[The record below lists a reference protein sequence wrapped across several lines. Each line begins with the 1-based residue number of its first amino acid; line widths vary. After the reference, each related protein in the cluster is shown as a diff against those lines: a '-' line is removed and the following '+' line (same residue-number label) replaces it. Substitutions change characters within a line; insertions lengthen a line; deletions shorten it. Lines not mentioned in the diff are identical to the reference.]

1 MLLIGQFISPFVRRV
16 GVALSTYALPFDHEP
31 WSTFGDA
38 PLIERYNPGLRV
50 PVLVLDDGTAL
61 TESLLILEYLDALMP
76 PDCRLRPQDTAAHA
90 AFLAIRGQ
98 ANVVADKSVALVYH
112 QRMHGTAPDDWQQR
126 CLRQIAGSLE
136 SLEAQLST
144 RGTDGVYFHG
154 RLTHSD
160 IAAATAF
167 RFAFDSHGAHL
178 VRASYPLLQ
187 NHSRSMEALPAFRRC
202 IHGHMVPHT
211 SRFGHVQGPD

>member
-16 GVALSTYALPFDHEP
+16 GITLCTYALPFDHEP

-38 PLIERYNPGLRV
+38 QLIERYNPGLRV

-76 PDCRLRPQDTAAHA
+76 PECRLRPEDPAAHSA
-90 AFLAIRGQ
+90 YFSIRGQ
-98 ANVVADKSVALVYH
+98 ANIVADKSVALVYH
-112 QRMHGTAPDDWQQR
+112 QRRHGATPDEWQQR

-136 SLEAQLST
+136 SLEAQLSK
-144 RGTDGVYFHG
+144 RGTDGMHFHG

-160 IAAATAF
+160 LAVATAY
-167 RFAFDSHGAHL
+167 RFAVDSHGAHL
-178 VRASYPLLQ
+178 SLRSYPSLQ
-187 NHSRSMEALPAFRRC
+187 NHSKAMEALPAFRRC
-202 IHGHMVPHT
+202 IHEHMVPHA
-211 SRFGHVQGPD
+211 SQFGHAQGSG